1 MLNLKVRWFSL
12 LILQVFFGTPHRG
25 STVADFAAAL
35 NGVARFL
42 DRRDLL
48 SSLSRDNQTLLD
60 ISQDFIALVGST
72 GYLIKSFYEEDKTA
86 GIRLVA
92 QPPKKLV
99 GQILV
104 DL

>member
-1 MLNLKVRWFSL
+1 MPKLNSKVELFGL

-25 STVADFAAAL
+25 STIADFAAAL
-35 NGVARFL
+35 NSVARFL

-72 GYLIKSFYEEDKTA
+72 GYSIKSFYEENKIA

-92 QPPKKLV
+92 GPPRKLV
-99 GQILV
+99 G
-104 DL
+104 